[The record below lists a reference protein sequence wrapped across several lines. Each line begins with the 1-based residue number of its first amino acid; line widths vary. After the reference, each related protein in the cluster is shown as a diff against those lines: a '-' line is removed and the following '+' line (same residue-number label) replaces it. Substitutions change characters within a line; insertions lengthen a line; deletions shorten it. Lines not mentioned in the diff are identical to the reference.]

1 MVQVIQVLALAA
13 VQVLGS
19 AVVLPADDAQ
29 HILLDTQGT
38 AVKDVYKVK
47 DE

>member
-1 MVQVIQVLALAA
+1 MVQVIQVLGLAA

-19 AVVLPADDAQ
+19 VVVLPADDAQ
-29 HILLDTQGT
+29 HILLDPQGT
-38 AVKDVYKVK
+38 STKDVYKVK